1 MKTAQAITDK
11 LAIGLSLMCAIHC
24 LAITS
29 LIALLPS
36 MVALGLDNEEVFHL
50 WMVMAVLPSSA
61 YALTL
66 GCKQH
71 KRYRLLIWGSIGLIL
86 LVMALVLGE
95 ERIGEAG
102 EKILTVLGAGFVAV
116 GHWFN
121 FRLCQAQKHRDC
133 ACPANS
139 TGVAVK

>member
-11 LAIGLSLMCAIHC
+11 LAIGLSIMCAIHC

-29 LIALLPS
+29 LLALLPS
-36 MVALGLDNEEVFHL
+36 MAALTLENEAYHF
-50 WMVMAVLPSSA
+50 WMLVAVLPSSA

-71 KRYRLLIWGSIGLIL
+71 KRYQLLIMGSIGLTL
-86 LVMALVLGE
+86 LVLAVGLGE

-102 EKILTVLGAGFVAV
+102 E
-116 GHWFN
+116 
-121 FRLCQAQKHRDC
+121 
-133 ACPANS
+133 
-139 TGVAVK
+139 